1 MMPAEPRFTIQTAR
15 VLDALMQH
23 PGSCGSELSKMT
35 KLSSGSLYPILIRLE
50 QAGWLSSEWEQ
61 QDPSQLGRPRRRN
74 YSVTAAGEREARR
87 HAASVS
93 ETFGRL
99 AWT

>member
-1 MMPAEPRFTIQTAR
+1 MPPEPRFTIQTAR
-15 VLDALMQH
+15 VLDALIQH
-23 PGSCGSELSKMT
+23 PKACGSELSKMT

-61 QDPSQLGRPRRRN
+61 EKPSRLGRPRRRN
-74 YSVTAAGEREARR
+74 YIVTAVGEREARR
-87 HAASVS
+87 HAASAS
-93 ETFGRL
+93 EAFGRL